1 MQQSYSRYHTNVK
14 LCYSPGIEK
23 QIFPKEFTDKI
34 PATTSHYWKNKNVND
49 YLGYEYEELSA
60 KAIEDFKILFDARA
74 KKIKQLF
81 FAFLKLYLSIITI
94 IGKTNIQEILKIN
107 RKKLIPNIDSLINEF
122 GNKKMILKK
131 LGITVQQYAHWKKL
145 EQYVC
150 PNSLIW
156 LCYHRAPTQISMK
169 EIGIMKKLMTDKTM
183 LHWASASVWGYGV
196 KNGMIS
202 MARTTWYHYCKLL
215 RLGEN
220 RKKYKPKKKKISIR
234 AEAPNRI
241 WHMDVSV
248 YKTLENTKYYIYTIV
263 DNFSRKILAYDYAKE
278 LNGST
283 RLKSLKRAIEQEF
296 GVDLEVNQIVPKLE
310 LIVDGG
316 TENNN
321 KTVEDFIKENQINI
335 TKLVALKDIVFSN
348 SMVESSF
355 RMMKTY
361 YLKQG
366 IPGDQFIEELKFS
379 IEDINTRRPHY
390 AHLIYTPEEI
400 HQNPELK
407 QTKPFLQK
415 VNQNRIAENKSY
427 SCEKG
432 CT

>member
-1 MQQSYSRYHTNVK
+1 
-14 LCYSPGIEK
+14 
-23 QIFPKEFTDKI
+23 
-34 PATTSHYWKNKNVND
+34 
-49 YLGYEYEELSA
+49 
-60 KAIEDFKILFDARA
+60 
-74 KKIKQLF
+74 
-81 FAFLKLYLSIITI
+81 
-94 IGKTNIQEILKIN
+94 
-107 RKKLIPNIDSLINEF
+107 
-122 GNKKMILKK
+122 
-131 LGITVQQYAHWKKL
+131 
-145 EQYVC
+145 
-150 PNSLIW
+150 
-156 LCYHRAPTQISMK
+156 
-169 EIGIMKKLMTDKTM
+169 
-183 LHWASASVWGYGV
+183 
-196 KNGMIS
+196 
-202 MARTTWYHYCKLL
+202 
-215 RLGEN
+215 
-220 RKKYKPKKKKISIR
+220 
-234 AEAPNRI
+234 
-241 WHMDVSV
+241 MDVS
-248 YKTLENTKYYIYTIV
+248 KTLENTQYYIYTVI

-296 GVDLEVNQIVPKLE
+296 GVGLEASQLVPKLN

-335 TKLVALKDIVFSN
+335 TKLVALKDVVFSN

-366 IPGDQFIEELKFS
+366 IPEDQFIEELKFS

-390 AHLIYTPEEI
+390 AHLIYTPDEV

-415 VNQNRIAENKSY
+415 VNQNRIAENKNY

-432 CT
+432 RT

>member
-1 MQQSYSRYHTNVK
+1 MKR
-14 LCYSPGIEK
+14 
-23 QIFPKEFTDKI
+23 
-34 PATTSHYWKNKNVND
+34 
-49 YLGYEYEELSA
+49 
-60 KAIEDFKILFDARA
+60 
-74 KKIKQLF
+74 LF

-94 IGKTNIQEILKIN
+94 IGKRNFQEILKTN
-107 RKKLIPNIDSLINEF
+107 RKKLIPNIDNLINEF
-122 GNKKMILKK
+122 GNTKMILKM
-131 LGITVQQYAHWKKL
+131 LGITIQQYAHWKKI
-145 EQYVC
+145 EQYDC

-156 LCYHRAPTQISMK
+156 LCYKRVSTQMSRK
-169 EIGIMKKLMTDKTM
+169 EIETMKKLMTDKTM
-183 LHWASASVWGYGV
+183 LHRASASVWGYGV

-202 MARTTWYHYCKLL
+202 MARTTWYHYGKLL
-215 RLGEN
+215 RLGN
-220 RKKYKPKKKKISIR
+220 SRKKYKPNKKKISVR
-234 AEAPNRI
+234 AEAPNTI

-248 YKTLENTKYYIYTIV
+248 YKTLENTKYYIYTVI

-283 RLKSLKRAIEQEF
+283 RLKSLKRAIEEEF
-296 GVDLEVNQIVPKLE
+296 GVDLEASQSVPKLN

-335 TKLVALKDIVFSN
+335 TKLVALKDVVFSN

-366 IPGDQFIEELKFS
+366 IPEDQFIEELKFS

-390 AHLIYTPEEI
+390 AHLIYTPDEV

-415 VNQNRIAENKSY
+415 VNQNRIAENKNY